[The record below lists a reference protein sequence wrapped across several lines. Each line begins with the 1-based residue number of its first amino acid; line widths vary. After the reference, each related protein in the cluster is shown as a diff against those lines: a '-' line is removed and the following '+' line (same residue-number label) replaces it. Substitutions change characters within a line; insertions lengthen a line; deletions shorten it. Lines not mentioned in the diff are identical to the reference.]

1 MAKVVLVHIT
11 EIYDGEE
18 LRNDVRCFKTKKLA
32 KEYAKAFIA
41 DEKEYVKRAGW
52 TIESN
57 FTKNGT
63 WEAYEDG
70 NYCMNH
76 TEVTV
81 SVEPIY
87 EE

>member
-1 MAKVVLVHIT
+1 MKKVVIVHIT
-11 EIYDGEE
+11 QIVDGVE

-32 KEYAKAFIA
+32 KEYAKSFID
-41 DEKEYVKRAGW
+41 DEKEYVKRDGW
-52 TIESN
+52 VIESN

-70 NYCMNH
+70 NYCLNH
-76 TEVTV
+76 TELVV
-81 SVEPIY
+81 SVEIIH